1 MAHMK
6 NPEIILASAS
16 PRRRELLNKAVK
28 MFEIIPS
35 AFDEKKIKDKDPVQF
50 AVKASICKAI
60 EVGNRYPSAIVIGA
74 DTIVVLKNRIFG
86 KPKNSSDAKRALRS
100 LSGKTHQV
108 ITGVAI
114 CFKDGDKLIS
124 AYESTDVTFKVLSD
138 KEIDDYVSEGSVHD
152 KAGSYAIQD
161 IGGRFIDKIKGDY
174 DNVVGLPV
182 ALVIKLLAE
191 FLG

>member
-1 MAHMK
+1 MK

-114 CFKDGDKLIS
+114 CSKDGDKLIS